1 MSVIVDLALFPLD
14 QGQSVG
20 AFVARAVA
28 IIRSSGLAH
37 QLTPMG
43 TCIEG
48 EWDEV
53 LSVVDRC
60 FKALATDSDRVY
72 LTMKADWRRGRL
84 DGLAAKTMSVE
95 RALTRADKDRKED
108 K

>member
-1 MSVIVDLALFPLD
+1 MSVIVELALFPLD

-20 AFVARAVA
+20 AYVARAVG
-28 IIRSSGLAH
+28 IIRASGLRC

-53 LSVVDRC
+53 MAVVGQC
-60 FKALATDSDRVY
+60 FQALAADSDRVY
-72 LTMKADWRRGRL
+72 LTLKADWRRGRV
-84 DGLAAKTMSVE
+84 DGLQAKTESVE
-95 RALTRADKDRKED
+95 RALAEGRKEL
-108 K
+108 